1 MEKRWT
7 LGWGRGASG
16 EQEGVGPEGGSVH
29 PPQAAAKSHEERP
42 MQSGGARGLSRETIQ
57 TLFPMTLAALEKKK
71 KGEKKSVNPQSAQL
85 SKPNG
90 RLPKAARSEAL
101 ALIPQPTEKKIKNG
115 VSSGELIARV
125 LLSRA
130 ASLPPPHEFW
140 AVPHYLAYLSSQSSH
155 KQLWLTTPLPY

>member
-1 MEKRWT
+1 MAT
-7 LGWGRGASG
+7 GRGASG
-16 EQEGVGPEGGSVH
+16 GEKGSGPREDPSTH
-29 PPQAAAKSHEERP
+29 PKLLQRAMKKERP
-42 MQSGGARGLSRETIQ
+42 MQSGGAWGLSRET
-57 TLFPMTLAALEKKK
+57 LFPMTSAALEKKK

-101 ALIPQPTEKKIKNG
+101 ALIPQPTEKKKKIKTG

-125 LLSRA
+125 LLSGA
-130 ASLPPPHEFW
+130 ACLPPPHVFW